1 MDLCTL
7 VFMVLFLVLDAV
19 DLIIDGIFHDNVKS
33 NPENVLTQDDA
44 NNFKAP
50 IFTFLIVGSVAV
62 VINIGIFTVTFISN
76 RGIAY
81 KEEEIKVPLYMSAL
95 ITWFEDLPQIAIC
108 LILAFKVDS
117 WLNESVQLTKAI
129 FTVVKAMIYLVY
141 LCMTKTRYE
150 AARLWLYKLDFIGN
164 VILLLSDIILLTRL
178 GSFNM

>member
-1 MDLCTL
+1 MDLYTV
-7 VFMVLFLVLDAV
+7 VFMGIFTVLDAI

-33 NPENVLTQDDA
+33 NPENILTQDDA

-50 IFTFLIVGSVAV
+50 IFTFLIVGSVAA
-62 VINIGIFTVTFISN
+62 VINIGIFITTFISH

-81 KEEEIKVPLYMSAL
+81 KEEKMKVPLYMSTL

-108 LILAFKVDS
+108 LILAFNIDS

-129 FTVVKAMIYLVY
+129 FTIVKAMIHLVY
-141 LCMTKTRYE
+141 LCMTKNRYE
-150 AARLWLYKLDFIGN
+150 AARLWLFKLDFIGN